1 MPWAHGLPGGA
12 RLAWVTAVLS
22 GLGCGVGQSEPC
34 QRYVACQR
42 AFDDQ
47 FGITPG
53 TDTADFEEAGRCWGS
68 SFGLADRCTAM
79 CEEARAALLE
89 AAAAANT
96 DLDACAPL
104 AP

>member
-1 MPWAHGLPGGA
+1 MAWAQGLRGGA
-12 RLAWVTAVLS
+12 GLVWAAAICS

-34 QRYVACQR
+34 HRYVACQR

-47 FGITPG
+47 FRLSPG
-53 TDTADFEEAGRCWGS
+53 TDTADFEETGRCWGGS
-68 SFGLADRCTAM
+68 SGLADRCTAM